1 MAGRI
6 EEIEWVTLSSA
17 VTDTGQL
24 ALSLTSIQHVPGAK
38 TCNSPMKDKLPSAQN
53 IRDIKVL
60 LDLLHSRMDQ
70 ELICCNSIGL
80 NYLICPAIL
89 SALLST
95 LHLKTQSAERT
106 VFLEYEMEKYH
117 REIEYYMFILQH
129 RQYARIRNTI
139 IPLRHNVKNSILF
152 QDRWLP
158 SIWPL
163 Y

>member
-1 MAGRI
+1 
-6 EEIEWVTLSSA
+6 
-17 VTDTGQL
+17 
-24 ALSLTSIQHVPGAK
+24 
-38 TCNSPMKDKLPSAQN
+38 
-53 IRDIKVL
+53 
-60 LDLLHSRMDQ
+60 MDQ

-95 LHLKTQSAERT
+95 LHLKTQAQKEQ

-129 RQYARIRNTI
+129 RQYARIKHPKKFLGI
-139 IPLRHNVKNSILF
+139 MWKENSILF

-158 SIWPL
+158 SIWPSL
-163 Y
+163 PQQIRTKSRHLWHQISDKLRSLSEVPVKECSGKASVGHPGHTFSRPTELFHIWATVLSTSWFTF